1 MASRPAASDHRQ
13 LSKLVLSLYPMK
25 ILGFATTAASS
36 RCGTTVIWSSPPM
49 VARIARMLG
58 SANAALMSA
67 ARSSE
72 LDPSLRVV
80 GNSTG
85 IKPVAAVSR
94 RIACSCTAGAIPGA
108 ANDGER
114 TATRSPA
121 MSFGADKFSCE

>member
-1 MASRPAASDHRQ
+1 M
-13 LSKLVLSLYPMK
+13 
-25 ILGFATTAASS
+25 
-36 RCGTTVIWSSPPM
+36 TVIWSSPPM

-67 ARSSE
+67 ARSWG

-94 RIACSCTAGAIPGA
+94 RIACSCTAGASPGA

-114 TATRSPA
+114 IATRSPVTSLREDKV
-121 MSFGADKFSCE
+121 SFE